1 MNIETAKRLYEYRKA
16 HGFSQE
22 ELAAKIGVS
31 RQAISKWERSESS
44 PDTDNLIALAQLYGV
59 SLDTLLMGEDEPK
72 KETAK
77 EEEKSD
83 TSSAETAGKN
93 EDTPETSSNA
103 GGQYEP
109 PKAGNDYSADKSG
122 EAAALSRNGAQ
133 TSQNANPAYQAG
145 NTANT
150 TYYPPIKPA
159 KKKLSTGAKIIIGLI
174 CAVVILFISA
184 MIGFSVYDEHVDD
197 IVENQAEQNAMNA
210 GGSEVDAAGINKISV
225 DWTAGNVY
233 VEYYDGSSISFEE
246 SVESNSEYALGSKT
260 ENGEL
265 EIDFYKNRGVTG
277 GDDKD
282 LHLYIP
288 NGQSLTELEISTTS
302 ANINIG
308 SVNADSLDVTTVSG
322 EIIANGEYTAMDIET
337 TSGNAQVTSSA
348 ALIRQID
355 ANSTSGNI
363 TVTVPQNIDGF
374 FMEYETISGD
384 ISNDFGAQANGSS
397 LRGTANYGNSSMQI
411 EVETVSGNFA
421 LKSLQ

>member
-1 MNIETAKRLYEYRKA
+1 MKIETAKRLYEYRKA

-77 EEEKSD
+77 EEKSD
-83 TSSAETAGKN
+83 TSSAETADKN
-93 EDTPETSSNA
+93 EDTQETGSNA

-109 PKAGNDYSADKSG
+109 PKADNDYSADQNG
-122 EAAALSRNGAQ
+122 EAAAFSSNGAQ
-133 TSQNANPAYQAG
+133 TNQNANPAYRAG

-150 TYYPPIKPA
+150 TYYPPVKPA

-174 CAVVILFISA
+174 CAVVILFIAA

-197 IVENQAEQNAMNA
+197 IIENQAEQNAMNA
-210 GGSEVDAAGINKISV
+210 GGNEVDAAGINKISV

-246 SVESNSEYALGSKT
+246 SVESTSEYALGSKT

-265 EIDFYKNRGVTG
+265 EIDFYKNRGITNG
-277 GDDKD
+277 SGKD
-282 LHLYIP
+282 LHIYIP
-288 NGQSLTELEISTTS
+288 NGQSLTELEISTVS

-348 ALIRQID
+348 ALIKQID
-355 ANSTSGNI
+355 ANSVNGNI
-363 TVTVPQNIDGF
+363 TITVPQNIDGF
-374 FMEYETISGD
+374 FMEYETMSGD
-384 ISNDFGAQANGSS
+384 ISNDFGAQVNGSS
-397 LRGTANYGNSSMQI
+397 LKGTANYGNSSIQI